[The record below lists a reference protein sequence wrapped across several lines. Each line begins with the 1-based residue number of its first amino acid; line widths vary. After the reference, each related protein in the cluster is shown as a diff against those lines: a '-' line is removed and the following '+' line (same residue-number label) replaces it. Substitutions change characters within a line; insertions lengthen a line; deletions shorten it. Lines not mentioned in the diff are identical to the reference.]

1 MAAEL
6 TEKNAP
12 LRVAIIG
19 AGPGGL
25 VLAQLL
31 RHDERFQVTVYE
43 RGSIQGNGISLVGFR
58 ILLAS
63 TVLDTLRLRLLPD
76 VRDLVDRAVG
86 TPHRQGNRVAFTDE
100 TLHLKCR
107 LDVEISRTL
116 NSVSRWKLR
125 NALLSDH
132 KDFLQ
137 FGRTYTSYEEN
148 EEGVKVK
155 FADGETVHCDV
166 LVGADGAGS
175 RIRKQLLPTSTRS
188 DSGVTVLY
196 FKAPFTPETEA
207 MLPWV
212 SGSMVKSRCCPLQKH
227 TKGKGV
233 TSLLFPHRQLFRD
246 DLWLSPTIKMSR
258 NHMDPIIWR
267 PSTLTIPS

>member
-1 MAAEL
+1 MSAEV
-6 TEKNAP
+6 TKKSAP

-31 RHDERFQVTVYE
+31 RHDERFEVTVYE
-43 RGSIQGNGISLVGFR
+43 RGTIQGNGVSLVGFR

-63 TVLDTLRLRLLPD
+63 AVLDTLRLRLPPD

-100 TLHLKCR
+100 TLHVKAR

-125 NALLSDH
+125 NALLSGH
-132 KDFLQ
+132 ESFLK
-137 FGRTYTSYEEN
+137 FGRKFTSYEEN
-148 EEGVKVK
+148 EDGVKVN
-155 FADGETVHCDV
+155 FEDGETVHCDV

-175 RIRKQLLPTSTRS
+175 RIRKQLLPNSTRS

-212 SGSMVKSRCCPLQKH
+212 SGSMVKPFLSPKRCPRL
-227 TKGKGV
+227 T
-233 TSLLFPHRQLFRD
+233 LHRLWFRD
-246 DLWLSPTIKMSR
+246 DPWLSPTIKMPK
-258 NHMDPIIWR
+258 NHMGPIIWR
-267 PSTLTIPS
+267 RSTPTIPSL